1 VAILQPAS
9 MRVRVRLTQSG
20 IPEVL
25 IVSPLPPPIG
35 GIGTWAQI
43 VQEYCA
49 DIGYFKIQVIDSVV
63 SRKYGFFKGKKFNL
77 LVKFTNL
84 PFLLF
89 SIYMRIIKT
98 KPKAIH
104 LNSVASFGLIRDLFI
119 MSCGKRRNVK
129 CIIHFHTGRLP
140 MIFMAN
146 GLEKF
151 FVHLV
156 AKFVDTIIVLDL
168 ASAMTLKTHLPKKEI
183 LFIPNPIDMKLFV
196 TGNLTITRT
205 NTVLYC
211 GNIIPDKGINELIS
225 AWKSISTENWRLKII
240 GPIGETFA
248 CNLKK
253 ELSEDNSIEFQ
264 DSVSRE
270 IVFQEISHSQIIV
283 LPSYSEGFPMIIL
296 EAMAIGRAII
306 ATDVGSIGWMLQDE
320 CGIVIPPRNDV
331 ALADALTSLITD
343 QMRRTLL
350 EQNAKKK
357 SQSFEIEK
365 ISKLYEQVWLGT

>member
-1 VAILQPAS
+1 MINSA
-9 MRVRVRLTQSG
+9 VRQ
-20 IPEVL
+20 
-25 IVSPLPPPIG
+25 
-35 GIGTWAQI
+35 
-43 VQEYCA
+43 
-49 DIGYFKIQVIDSVV
+49 
-63 SRKYGFFKGKKFNL
+63 KYGCFRGKKIALF
-77 LVKFTNL
+77 VKIATL

-104 LNSVASFGLIRDLFI
+104 LNSVASVGLIRDLLI
-119 MSCGKRRNVK
+119 MSYGKMRNIK

-140 MIFMAN
+140 RIFMAN

-168 ASAMTLKTHLPKKEI
+168 ASAMTLKTHLPKTEI
-183 LFIPNPIDMKLFV
+183 LFIPNPIDIKLFV
-196 TGNLTITRT
+196 TGNLTMTRT

-225 AWKSISTENWRLKII
+225 AWKSISTKNWRLKII
-240 GPIGETFA
+240 GPIAETFA
-248 CNLKK
+248 YNLKK

-270 IVFQEISHSQIIV
+270 IIFQEIYHSQIIV

-331 ALADALTSLITD
+331 ALADALTSLMTD
-343 QMRRTLL
+343 QMGRTLL
-350 EQNAKKK
+350 EENAKKR

-365 ISKLYEQVWLGT
+365 ISKMYEQVWFGT